1 MIKVAI
7 LFGGPGKEHEVSI
20 SSAKNILEN
29 IDRNIFDVIEIF
41 VNRDKKYAIDSDIF
55 EEQDGLQEIKKRG
68 VEVVFPIIH
77 GTYGEDGELQSK
89 LEELGVS
96 FVGSTSKVSYL
107 TINKNKTNELLKE
120 NNIIIPQSKII
131 NKNDFVVPFNYPIIV
146 KPIDEGSS
154 VDLYKFKNNE
164 DYNSSLDVI
173 FKNHTSMLVQ
183 EFIQG
188 REFTCGVIEIN
199 KVATSL
205 IATEIILT
213 KGDLFDYDAKYSV
226 GGCREITPAEIDED
240 TMNKIKETALRC
252 HTVLGCNS
260 ISRTDMILNDGK
272 LYVLEINTVPGMT
285 KTSFI
290 PQQAKACGY
299 DMKELITLL
308 IKNINS

>member
-1 MIKVAI
+1 MTKVAI

-55 EEQDGLQEIKKRG
+55 EEQDGLQEIKKRS

-199 KVATSL
+199 KVATPL

>member
-41 VNRDKKYAIDSDIF
+41 VNRDKKYLIDSVIF

-173 FKNHTSMLVQ
+173 FKNYTSMLVQ

-226 GGCREITPAEIDED
+226 GGCKEITPAEIDED

>member
-1 MIKVAI
+1 M
-7 LFGGPGKEHEVSI
+7 
-20 SSAKNILEN
+20 
-29 IDRNIFDVIEIF
+29 D
-41 VNRDKKYAIDSDIF
+41 
-55 EEQDGLQEIKKRG
+55 
-68 VEVVFPIIH
+68 
-77 GTYGEDGELQSK
+77 
-89 LEELGVS
+89 
-96 FVGSTSKVSYL
+96 
-107 TINKNKTNELLKE
+107 ELLKE

>member
-41 VNRDKKYAIDSDIF
+41 VNRDKKYLIDSVIF

-173 FKNHTSMLVQ
+173 FKNYTSMLVQ